1 MRIHKGFGFAALAA
15 ALAVSSPVAAET
27 PAAGEQPAEK
37 LICKKF
43 TEIGSLVKKRKQCMT
58 QAEWDRVSAS
68 QREGSRRM
76 VEELSTRYQCA
87 SATTC

>member
-1 MRIHKGFGFAALAA
+1 MRLLAHFGLATMAVSLAA
-15 ALAVSSPVAAET
+15 TSPVAAEVANGGV
-27 PAAGEQPAEK
+27 PADK

-43 TEIGSLVKKRKQCMT
+43 QEIGSLVKKRKQCMT

-87 SATTC
+87 DGSAC